1 MALTPYQNSLVDRV
15 FDICHGNC
23 AAVHRYL
30 KEEHNF
36 LIDPST
42 IRRKCKANGRKL
54 NPHGGKRIALNGG
67 RGALTDEE
75 IMEVIALKSV
85 YDSMNQAAKNSP
97 YGYGT
102 IWTHWKKDEL
112 SITEPEEQS
121 IDDVINNAA

>member
-1 MALTPYQNSLVDRV
+1 MTFSPYQNSLIDRV

-30 KEEHNF
+30 KKEYNW
-36 LIDPST
+36 LVDPST

-54 NPHGGKRIALNGG
+54 NPRGGKRIALNGG

-75 IMEVIALKSV
+75 ISEVIALKSV
-85 YDSMNQAAKNSP
+85 YDSINQAAKNSP

-102 IWTHWKKDEL
+102 IWNHFKKHEL
-112 SITEPEEQS
+112 SITESSEQS
-121 IDDVINNAA
+121 IDAVINN